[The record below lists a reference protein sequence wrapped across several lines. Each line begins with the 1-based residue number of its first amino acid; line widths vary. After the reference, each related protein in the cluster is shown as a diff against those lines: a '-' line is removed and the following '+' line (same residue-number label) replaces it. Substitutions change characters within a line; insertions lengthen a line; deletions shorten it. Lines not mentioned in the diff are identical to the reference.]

1 MKSSE
6 EVQDL
11 WAHRLQFSENHWDIA
26 TGTVRKKKQ
35 HGEGAPSTNWRVTIV
50 GDSMKQI
57 DALS

>member
-11 WAHRLQFSENHWDIA
+11 WAHRLEFRKT
-26 TGTVRKKKQ
+26 TGTSQLGPFEKKQ